1 MSYTN
6 MPGVLL
12 CGRRQEESSCRESE
26 SELGYPE
33 GQFFPRDLWKF
44 YEWGYYEQSHE
55 IIEEAKSCIEFW
67 LELRSARQAR
77 MNPGSLPSP

>member
-12 CGRRQEESSCRESE
+12 CGRRQEESSCSESE

-33 GQFFPRDLWKF
+33 GQFFPQ
-44 YEWGYYEQSHE
+44 GAVE
-55 IIEEAKSCIEFW
+55 ILGMGI
-67 LELRSARQAR
+67 L
-77 MNPGSLPSP
+77 